1 MLVRVAIFIF
11 DPVML
16 LVAVVLCHV
25 DYGYPP
31 VRVYVPAGEAP
42 WLPLPHLDC

>member
-11 DPVML
+11 DPVVL
-16 LVAVVLCHV
+16 LVVVVLCHV

-31 VRVYVPAGEAP
+31 VRVYVPAGRSSLVAP
-42 WLPLPHLDC
+42 PSP